1 MIWDAWVV
9 WLVVIAFV
17 VMLLTI
23 GKEPEFWDDE

>member
-17 VMLLTI
+17 VMLLTV
-23 GKEPEFWDDE
+23 GKDDEFWDDE